1 MTTVLITYDV
11 DDVQAWLAS
20 PTRTATFESAGF
32 TVRPFVDPTVANQVA
47 LLVERREPAPGR
59 ATLVAPYRPVRGRL
73 EDLRQLISSPEAAER
88 MRVRRRAQGDDDDV
102 RRGVTL
108 PRRRL
113 AGGLPGRHGHELGAG
128 PRAELGADVGQVPLD
143 RA

>member
-32 TVRPFVDPTVANQVA
+32 TDRPIVDPNVANQVA
-47 LLVERREPAPGR
+47 LLVERRKPAVGR

-73 EDLRQLISSPEAAER
+73 EDLRQLISSPEATER
-88 MRVRRRAQGDDDDV
+88 MRRDGVRRATMTTYLEG
-102 RRGVTL
+102 
-108 PRRRL
+108 
-113 AGGLPGRHGHELGAG
+113 
-128 PRAELGADVGQVPLD
+128 
-143 RA
+143 